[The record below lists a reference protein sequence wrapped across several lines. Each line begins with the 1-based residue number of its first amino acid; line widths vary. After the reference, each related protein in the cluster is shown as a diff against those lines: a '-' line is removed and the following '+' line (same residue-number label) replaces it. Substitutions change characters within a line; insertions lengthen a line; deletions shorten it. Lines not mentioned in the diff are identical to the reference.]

1 MKRSPR
7 RPGLAPRSEVT
18 AVRPDAAY
26 TLRHIEQ
33 MLGLGRSVITA
44 MIDAG
49 FVKPT
54 RGARNEYRFTFQ
66 DVVLLRTAHAL
77 RAAKVPPRRLLRSLK
92 QLRSHLPTAMPL
104 SGLRI
109 TAIGAEVAVHEGGA
123 QWEAESGQLL
133 MDFEVAA
140 EQGSI
145 EFLEHG
151 ASADSA
157 EAWFGR
163 GETLEADDA
172 AAAENAYRMALVVD
186 PLHAAAAVNLAA
198 LLCAQGR
205 GEEAVDICRGALER
219 TPDEPLL
226 HFNLAIALEDAGHE
240 VQALSHYEQSL
251 LIDPQL
257 ADAHFNAA
265 RLHERL
271 GQRQQALRHYSA
283 YRRLGGG

>member
-1 MKRSPR
+1 
-7 RPGLAPRSEVT
+7 
-18 AVRPDAAY
+18 
-26 TLRHIEQ
+26 
-33 MLGLGRSVITA
+33 MLGLGRSVVTA

-49 FVKPT
+49 FVTPA

-109 TAIGAEVAVHEGGA
+109 TAIGAEVAVREGDA
-123 QWEAESGQLL
+123 HWEAESGQLL

-140 EQGSI
+140 EQGSMA
-145 EFLEHG
+145 FLEHNE
-151 ASADSA
+151 SADTWFERA
-157 EAWFGR
+157 EV
-163 GETLEADDA
+163 LEADDPEA
-172 AAAENAYRMALVVD
+172 ALLAYRRTLELD
-186 PLHAAAAVNLAA
+186 PVHAAAAVNLAA
-198 LLCAQGR
+198 LLCARGR
-205 GEEAVDICRGALER
+205 SEEAVGFCSSALER
-219 TPDEPLL
+219 MANEPLL
-226 HFNLAIALEDAGHE
+226 HFNMAIALEDTGHE
-240 VQALSHYEQSL
+240 AQALSHYEQSL
-251 LIDPQL
+251 RIDPQL

-283 YRRLGGG
+283 YRRLAGG